1 MLTFPFF
8 FFFDGVKCID
18 AHTSEKGANT
28 KRSPQLP
35 ERGALLPTRNTVPG
49 SPPGRAESVEERV
62 FSRHGSKF
70 REKRVPDS
78 LCTST
83 VLGSV
88 CHKSCLHR
96 FGMHTRRPVR
106 IGWHN
111 FYHLRSSVF
120 RLAWPSRF
128 KSCAF
133 KPPMQAPY
141 SLLQEGRTLEPT

>member
-1 MLTFPFF
+1 MNCLSAKKKRGQKGVPAEFVGVWPLSASSALCGAPF

-28 KRSPQLP
+28 QRSPQLP
-35 ERGALLPTRNTVPG
+35 KRGALLPTRNTVPG

-88 CHKSCLHR
+88 CHRSCLHR
-96 FGMHTRRPVR
+96 FGMHTRRPVQ
-106 IGWHN
+106 I
-111 FYHLRSSVF
+111 
-120 RLAWPSRF
+120 
-128 KSCAF
+128 
-133 KPPMQAPY
+133 
-141 SLLQEGRTLEPT
+141 E